1 MALRSGRSK
10 GSFLPGMPKFT
21 LDGREIIAKDGQTII
36 EAAAAEGVEIPH
48 YCWHPKLSIA
58 ANCRMCLV
66 EVEGIKKLQPACE
79 AKVRDGMVVKSES
92 SQPVLEARESV
103 MEFLLI
109 NHPIDCPICDQAG
122 ECKLQNYYMAHDQS
136 GTRFDEVKVVKGKAA
151 VLGPMVVLDEERCVN
166 CTRCVRF
173 MDEIAK
179 SPQLG
184 QFDRGDRAVIG
195 IFPGQALDHPY
206 AGNVVDICPVGALT
220 STDFRFKMRPW
231 FAKKTETLC
240 AGCARGCNVTV
251 DHNNGQI
258 VRMKPRD
265 NDAVNECWMCDDGR
279 LTYHRVHDVDSV
291 ITEPYLRQDGKLKR
305 VGWDVARRRLQEILG
320 AYVGS
325 SDGKLGLALS
335 SQITTEGAVAFVE
348 LAEQI
353 LQVDNYAI
361 LGRPD
366 WKGDDLLKVDDQN
379 PNRAGLELVLE
390 AYSIYDEGA
399 EALKKS
405 ILAGSVSSLLMVG
418 PDYPVPG
425 DEWNE
430 ALGKLA
436 HLVVFASNWDDT
448 ARRAEIVIP
457 MASHVEQDG
466 TFVNHTG
473 RLQRVNQVI
482 EPIAGR
488 KRTVEAAAFTAAA
501 LGASKNWRIHG
512 WRDAFFELKKRATE
526 LKDLT
531 PDSVGALGIQLGADA
546 AADSPSARPA
556 SGSAA
561 RAP

>member
-1 MALRSGRSK
+1 MALRSGWSK
-10 GSFLPGMPKFT
+10 GSFLAGMPKFT
-21 LDGREIIAKDGQTII
+21 LDGREIHAKDGQTII
-36 EAAAAEGVEIPH
+36 EAATAEGLEIPH
-48 YCWHPKLSIA
+48 YCWHPKLSVA

-79 AKVRDGMVVKSES
+79 ARVREGMVVKSES
-92 SQPVLEARESV
+92 SQQVLEARESV

-122 ECKLQNYYMAHDQS
+122 ECKLQNYYMAHDGS
-136 GTRFDEVKVVKGKAA
+136 GTRFDEVKVVKEKAQ

-195 IFPGQALDHPY
+195 IFPGQPLDHPY

-220 STDFRFKMRPW
+220 SSDFRFKLRPW
-231 FAKKTETLC
+231 FAKKTQTLC
-240 AGCARGCNVTV
+240 AGCARGCNVTM
-251 DHNNGQI
+251 DHNSGQI
-258 VRMKPRD
+258 VRIKPRD
-265 NDAVNECWMCDDGR
+265 NEAVNECWMCDDGR
-279 LTYHRVHDVDSV
+279 LTYHRIHDVDSV
-291 ITEPYLRQDGKLKR
+291 ITEPYVRKDGKLKR
-305 VGWDVARRRLQEILG
+305 VGWDEARKKLQEVLA

-348 LAEQI
+348 LAEQL

-366 WKGDDLLKVDDQN
+366 WQGDDLLKVDDQN

-399 EALKKS
+399 EALQKEIVS
-405 ILAGSVSSLLMVG
+405 GAVSSLLMVG
-418 PDYPVPG
+418 PDYPTPG
-425 DEWNE
+425 DAWNE
-430 ALGKLA
+430 ALGKLE

-466 TFVNHTG
+466 TFVNVSG
-473 RLQRVNQVI
+473 RLQRVNEVI
-482 EPIAGR
+482 EPMAGR

-501 LGASKNWRIHG
+501 LGAAKDWRIHT
-512 WRDAFFELKKRATE
+512 WRDAFFELKKRAAE
-526 LKDLT
+526 LSELT
-531 PDSVGALGIQLGADA
+531 PDAVGPLGVALGQGME
-546 AADSPSARPA
+546 SESTPPRPSAGPA
-556 SGSAA
+556 ATV
-561 RAP
+561 P

>member
-1 MALRSGRSK
+1 
-10 GSFLPGMPKFT
+10 MPKFT
-21 LDGREIIAKDGQTII
+21 LDGREIVAKDGQTII
-36 EAAAAEGVEIPH
+36 EAATAVGVEIPH

-79 AKVRDGMVVKSES
+79 ARVREGMVVRSEQS
-92 SQPVLEARESV
+92 KQVLEARESV

-122 ECKLQNYYMAHDQS
+122 ECKLQNYYMAHDGS
-136 GTRFDEVKVVKGKAA
+136 GTRFDEVKVVKDKAA
-151 VLGPMVVLDEERCVN
+151 VLGPMVMLDEERCVN

-173 MDEIAK
+173 MDEVAK
-179 SPQLG
+179 THQLG

-195 IFPGQALDHPY
+195 VFPGQPLDHPY
-206 AGNVVDICPVGALT
+206 SGNTVDICPVGALT

-240 AGCARGCNVTV
+240 AGCARGCNVTM
-251 DHNNGQI
+251 DHNSGQI
-258 VRMKPRD
+258 VRIKPRD
-265 NDAVNECWMCDDGR
+265 NDAVNESWMCDDGR
-279 LTYHRVHDVDSV
+279 LTYHRVHDVDSM
-291 ITEPYLRQDGKLKR
+291 ITEPFLRKDGKLKR
-305 VGWDVARRRLQEILG
+305 VGWDEARRRLQEVLA
-320 AYVGS
+320 AYVGA

-335 SQITTEGAVAFVE
+335 SQITNEGGVAFIE

-366 WKGDDLLKVDDQN
+366 WKGDELLKVDDQN

-399 EALKKS
+399 EALRKG
-405 ILAGSVSSLLMVG
+405 ILGGSVSSLIMVG
-418 PDYPVPG
+418 SDYPSPNE
-425 DEWNE
+425 EWAE
-430 ALGKLA
+430 ALSKLQ

-448 ARRAEIVIP
+448 SRKAEIVIP

-466 TFVNHTG
+466 TFLNHTG
-473 RLQRVNQVI
+473 RLQRVNEVI
-482 EPIAGR
+482 EPISGR
-488 KRTVEAAAFTAAA
+488 KRAVEAAAFTAAA
-501 LGASKNWRIHG
+501 LGAAKDWRIHT
-512 WRDAFFELKKRATE
+512 WRDAFFELKKRAIE

-531 PDSVGALGIQLGADA
+531 PDAIGRLGVPLGVGVADESVPLRPSN
-546 AADSPSARPA
+546 SP
-556 SGSAA
+556 GA